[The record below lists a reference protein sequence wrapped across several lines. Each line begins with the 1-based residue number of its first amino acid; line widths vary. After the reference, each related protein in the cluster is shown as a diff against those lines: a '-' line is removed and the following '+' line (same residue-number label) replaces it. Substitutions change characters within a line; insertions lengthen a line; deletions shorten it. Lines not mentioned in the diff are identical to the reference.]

1 MTTILDI
8 LKNYRCETAS
18 FICAKNIGV
27 CYDLIGANAGR
38 YENVILIFEKTM
50 RGNLLCRKLKCVN
63 RKYMFFGEL
72 EEIIIDNEKFK
83 FGKDYDGNYCRVI
96 KGEYVD
102 LYIEIYVEDYRI
114 FIE

>member
-18 FICAKNIGV
+18 FICTKNIGV
-27 CYDLIGANAGR
+27 CYDLIGVNGGL
-38 YENVILIFEKTM
+38 YENVILIFEKT
-50 RGNLLCRKLKCVN
+50 RSGNLLCRKLKCVT
-63 RKYMFFGEL
+63 RKAMFFGEL
-72 EEIIIDNEKFK
+72 EEIIIDDKKFK
-83 FGKDYDGNYCRVI
+83 FGKDSGGNYCRVI

-102 LYIEIYVEDYRI
+102 LYIEMYVEDYRI